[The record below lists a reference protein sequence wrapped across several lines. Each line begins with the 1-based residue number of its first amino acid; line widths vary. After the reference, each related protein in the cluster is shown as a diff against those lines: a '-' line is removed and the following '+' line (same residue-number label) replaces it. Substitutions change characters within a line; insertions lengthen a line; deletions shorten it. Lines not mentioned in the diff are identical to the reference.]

1 MTSPRNRLQVFEVM
15 RVMNFLLNSVL
26 FVLIG
31 LQLHS
36 VLGRVSDRSTLT
48 LVLFVALTSL
58 AVIVIRALWVFPM
71 AYLPHRLSHRL
82 AQRDPLPSWRE
93 LVVVAYGG
101 MRGAISLAL
110 ALSLPLTTES
120 GASFP
125 ERDLIIFLTFG
136 VILVTLVLQGLSLP
150 LLISRLG
157 LEGDEAEKQEQAE
170 ARLRAAEA
178 ALSKLAALRNEDWVH
193 QKTAERMRELYEFRR
208 QRFAAWINEQ
218 SENGEEEGYE
228 QRSQAYQ
235 RLRRELLAAER
246 EALLKLRGEGRISD
260 EVRRDV
266 ERDLDLEEE
275 RLEI

>member
-1 MTSPRNRLQVFEVM
+1 
-15 RVMNFLLNSVL
+15 
-26 FVLIG
+26 
-31 LQLHS
+31 
-36 VLGRVSDRSTLT
+36 
-48 LVLFVALTSL
+48 
-58 AVIVIRALWVFPM
+58 
-71 AYLPHRLSHRL
+71 
-82 AQRDPLPSWRE
+82 
-93 LVVVAYGG
+93 
-101 MRGAISLAL
+101 
-110 ALSLPLTTES
+110 
-120 GASFP
+120 
-125 ERDLIIFLTFG
+125 
-136 VILVTLVLQGLSLP
+136 VLQGLSLP
-150 LLISRLG
+150 LVISRLG